1 MPLDEITIY
10 YRCRSFRQYTS
21 RGILSEFIHKQ
32 KLTSS
37 RYREQAV
44 AIRVSVVTLSSSAPT
59 LATSQLVVQ
68 QLNLLQE
75 ISISAFLESQPTMLS
90 VRARF
95 GVLCHRSIVFFFI
108 NFYVAGRE
116 SMRNVL
122 RSLPKESFLF
132 SLAFIDLLRNE
143 PSMYVHI
150 ASNMLA
156 YWRKWSRNARVFL
169 FLMMSSRRDVGSRTK
184 ASEIA
189 SAYATSTCVHF
200 PFHIFMNSRLH
211 RISALSRSRHEH
223 ADDLKLMILSRAAT
237 QKRSTYGFAFKFSH
251 TIGFDCPVLCHEY

>member
-1 MPLDEITIY
+1 M
-10 YRCRSFRQYTS
+10 RSRFIIAAEASGNIRREAFYQNSFINKSWRHRDIASKPS
-21 RGILSEFIHKQ
+21 RFEF
-32 KLTSS
+32 LF
-37 RYREQAV
+37 
-44 AIRVSVVTLSSSAPT
+44 VTLSSSAPT

-75 ISISAFLESQPTMLS
+75 ISISAFLESQPTTLS

-116 SMRNVL
+116 SMRNVV

-211 RISALSRSRHEH
+211 RISALSRSRYEH
-223 ADDLKLMILSRAAT
+223 VDDLKLMILSRAAT
-237 QKRSTYGFAFKFSH
+237 QKSSTYGFAFKFSH

>member
-1 MPLDEITIY
+1 MSGRVEASQALHSHSSRSSSRDSTNKSKRIKAKSIHEHKPRSYRYFHYHSRLGQSLARVKTSSRRFPCIHRFNRAFYARHELRKKYLREMPLDEITIY

-21 RGILSEFIHKQ
+21 RSILSEFIHKQ

-68 QLNLLQE
+68 QLNLRRE
-75 ISISAFLESQPTMLS
+75 ISISAFLESQPTTLS

-156 YWRKWSRNARVFL
+156 Y
-169 FLMMSSRRDVGSRTK
+169 
-184 ASEIA
+184 
-189 SAYATSTCVHF
+189 
-200 PFHIFMNSRLH
+200 
-211 RISALSRSRHEH
+211 
-223 ADDLKLMILSRAAT
+223 
-237 QKRSTYGFAFKFSH
+237 
-251 TIGFDCPVLCHEY
+251 